1 MQHAPEMLHTQTA
14 KSNGLHTRHPLFCV
28 MVRVKRWRPV
38 EGGDSRLPEAE
49 AWEAVAGKLSSAVLN
64 YVCQSISAVLARI
77 QSGYF

>member
-1 MQHAPEMLHTQTA
+1 M
-14 KSNGLHTRHPLFCV
+14 
-28 MVRVKRWRPV
+28 

-64 YVCQSISAVLARI
+64 YMCQSISAELARI